1 MVLFQFSVVTDRV
14 LKESVSLKSVDDTAS
29 KSINNY
35 FEVFFNDHMFTLPN
49 CILYWKLIDQA
60 KSVGKYLK
68 SELEQ
73 ALKGTECVKEI
84 RGKGLFL
91 GIELNEPSIAAETME
106 NMMKEGVLVGK
117 TGPKNNVIKLRPPMT
132 INSKHADFLVN
143 KLSLCLEKT
152 N

>member
-1 MVLFQFSVVTDRV
+1 VSAAAALAVLD
-14 LKESVSLKSVDDTAS
+14 
-29 KSINNY
+29 
-35 FEVFFNDHMFTLPN
+35 
-49 CILYWKLIDQA
+49 ILEQDKLMDQA
-60 KSVGKYLK
+60 KSVGNYLK

-73 ALKGTECVKEI
+73 ALKEVECVKEI

-91 GIELNEPSIAAETME
+91 GIELNEPSVAAETME

-132 INSKHADFLVN
+132 FNSKHADFLVD
-143 KLSLCLEKT
+143 KLTLCLEKT